1 MIIGLAG
8 YARSGKDTVAEFLV
22 ENHGFVRR
30 AFADPMREALLR
42 LDPRINLG
50 TMVGVSLAR
59 TVKELGWD
67 YLKENSEDV
76 RHLLQRMGTEVGR
89 QMFGEDVWVKKAMEV
104 VHEEMHVVF
113 SDVRY
118 HNEADAILRAG
129 GRLWKVTRPD
139 VGPINSHHS
148 DVAMDSY
155 PTSAFDLVVVN
166 DSSKEELFAEL
177 EKTILMMK
185 AHNGN

>member
-1 MIIGLAG
+1 MIIGLVG
-8 YARSGKDTVAEFLV
+8 YARSGKDTVADYLV
-22 ENHGFVRR
+22 EHHDYVRQ
-30 AFADPMREALLR
+30 AFADPMREALIR
-42 LDPRINLG
+42 LDPRINIG

-67 YLKENSEDV
+67 YLKDHSDDV

-89 QMFGEDVWVKKAMEV
+89 EMFGADVWVNKAMEILN
-104 VHEEMHVVF
+104 EETNVVF

-129 GRLWKVTRPD
+129 GRLWRVTRPGL
-139 VGPINSHHS
+139 GPVNDHS
-148 DVAMDSY
+148 SDAAMDSY
-155 PTSAFDLVVVN
+155 PASSFDLTIVN
-166 DSSKEELFAEL
+166 DSTKEELFSAL
-177 EKTILMMK
+177 EETLMVLR